1 MPELRQIE
9 VVNGLLDMN
18 EASQFLGI
26 QKSTLYDMTMRRVI
40 PVVKIGRL
48 NRFKLSDLE
57 AFINQN
63 RCEAVKQ

>member
-1 MPELRQIE
+1 MPELKQME
-9 VVNGLLDMN
+9 VVNGLLNMN

-63 RCEAVKQ
+63 RQEAQS